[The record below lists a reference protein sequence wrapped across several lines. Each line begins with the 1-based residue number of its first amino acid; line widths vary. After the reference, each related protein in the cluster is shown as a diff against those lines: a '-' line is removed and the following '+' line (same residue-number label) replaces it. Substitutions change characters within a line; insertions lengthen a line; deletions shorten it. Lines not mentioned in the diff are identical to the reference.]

1 MSLRKEKENIKGW
14 EGLLFPPGRKWEKGG
29 RGVGKFFLARG
40 TGRSWELRKGVR
52 EFLQVPELGIPPEV
66 TFLAEG
72 RWGEGRR
79 SLPGSP
85 GSGSRGSGNTRP
97 ARPGLM

>member
-1 MSLRKEKENIKGW
+1 MSLRKEKGNIKGW
-14 EGLLFPPGRKWEKGG
+14 EGLLCTPGRKWGKRG

-40 TGRSWELRKGVR
+40 TGISWEGRERVW
-52 EFLQVPELGIPPEV
+52 EFLRIPELGIPPEV

-79 SLPGSP
+79 SSPGSP

>member
-14 EGLLFPPGRKWEKGG
+14 EGLLCTPGRKWGKGG
-29 RGVGKFFLARG
+29 RGVGKFFLERG
-40 TGRSWELRKGVR
+40 TDRSWERRKGVW
-52 EFLQVPELGIPPEV
+52 EFLRVPELGIPPEV

-79 SLPGSP
+79 SSPGSP
-85 GSGSRGSGNTRP
+85 GSGSRSSGNTRP